1 MVYEPQSGRL
11 TESLEELDKL
21 YNELNVALDEITGMV
36 FICGDFNA
44 KIGKRQ
50 EGEECMGRYT
60 RGRRN
65 TSGQT
70 LVDFCEANCFF
81 VSNSAF
87 QHKAAHIT
95 TWESKR
101 QINDKCLTI
110 YNQID
115 FILCKQDMKRN
126 LRNSRSYAG
135 TRVHSDHR
143 IVIAK
148 YDIRKFRVYLA
159 KNQRKNQARRFD
171 CSKLAN
177 DDSVRKENQKVLD
190 NKLDGIENWDD
201 AVVAVQKAAE
211 EVVGYVQKMGKVKS
225 DSEMERL
232 SLQQISLRLKIKQA
246 QKHEKTLFLKKKR
259 ELIVRKMAQRKKHQ
273 KENELDG
280 LVEEANSAEKSAKM
294 FAAIRALKRKPY
306 ENPFVN
312 DENGKRIVQADEIA
326 RVVESHFKNHFFKP
340 DEVRVDRFTGDPRR
354 LDQPISFEEVKRSV
368 KSLKNGRACG
378 HDNINVE
385 LLKYAPDKV
394 MEIITRALN
403 QIFEEHKD
411 LDLGRGVLIAL
422 PKPGKCKGPIKN
434 LRPITLFTTIRKI
447 LSIVTLNRIKPD
459 CDSYLST
466 SQCAY
471 RSGRSTTD
479 IVWAYKWV
487 IARAQKTKTSV
498 FSTGIDLS
506 SAFDTIRRENLLGI
520 TESFL
525 DEDVLISDKS
535 MELRINGAKQR
546 PKFGTNI
553 GSPQGDGLS
562 GMLFNIYFEDALRH
576 VRQLL
581 EEGSNK
587 TEDHT
592 YAVDDKPKEFVY
604 ADDSDF
610 LSLEENDDSVQKI
623 EETLKVYNLTVN
635 VDKTEK
641 IVIKRGERLEE
652 FWRKSKK
659 LASLLGDE
667 EDLARDRQCLGSE
680 DQNLS
685 PKKAPPLQ
693 LTGEA
698 DPSLQ
703 L

>member
-1 MVYEPQSGRL
+1 MVQKELKLASFNVRGL
-11 TESLEELDKL
+11 TEDQKKVE
-21 YNELNVALDEITGMV
+21 
-36 FICGDFNA
+36 
-44 KIGKRQ
+44 
-50 EGEECMGRYT
+50 
-60 RGRRN
+60 
-65 TSGQT
+65 
-70 LVDFCEANCFF
+70 
-81 VSNSAF
+81 
-87 QHKAAHIT
+87 
-95 TWESKR
+95 
-101 QINDKCLTI
+101 
-110 YNQID
+110 
-115 FILCKQDMKRN
+115 
-126 LRNSRSYAG
+126 
-135 TRVHSDHR
+135 
-143 IVIAK
+143 
-148 YDIRKFRVYLA
+148 LA
-159 KNQRKNQARRFD
+159 KD
-171 CSKLAN
+171 L
-177 DDSVRKENQKVLD
+177 KEKKVD
-190 NKLDGIENWDD
+190 IY
-201 AVVAVQKAAE
+201 AVVTVQKAAE

-232 SLQQISLRLKIKQA
+232 SLQQKSLRLKIKQA

-259 ELIVRKMAQRKKHQ
+259 QLIVRKMAQRTKHL

-280 LVEEANSAEKSAKM
+280 LVEEAISAENSAKM

-340 DEVRVDRFTGDPRR
+340 
-354 LDQPISFEEVKRSV
+354 EEVKRSV

-394 MEIITRALN
+394 IEIITRALN

-411 LDLGRGVLIAL
+411 LDLRRGVLMAL

-434 LRPITLFTTIRKI
+434 LRPITLFPTIRKI

-479 IVWAYKWV
+479 VVWAYRWM

-506 SAFDTIRRENLLGI
+506 SAFDTIRREKLLGI

-525 DEDVLISDKS
+525 DEDANRLIRVLISDTS
-535 MELRINGAKQR
+535 MELRINGAKER
-546 PKFGTNI
+546 TKFGTNI

-581 EEGSNK
+581 EEESNK

-659 LASLLGDE
+659 LGSLLGDE
-667 EDLARDRQCLGSE
+667 EDILRRKILARNALREIDNVWVRKTKISLRKRLHLYNSLVKPILLYNCETRALSKTESEKMDAFHRQNLRRVANIRYPHRISNGPLYRLPGERPISE
-680 DQNLS
+680 DIVERRWRYLGHALRQVNTPPCQAMNFYMSPKTTGGFPGRPRTTIVTTISEDLKNLDKKTTFWRVNDIKKLENLS
-685 PKKAPPLQ
+685 DLQ
-693 LTGEA
+693 KLRNVAIVRENWKLLSNHIAAAAKTGNL
-698 DPSLQ
+698 SLSY